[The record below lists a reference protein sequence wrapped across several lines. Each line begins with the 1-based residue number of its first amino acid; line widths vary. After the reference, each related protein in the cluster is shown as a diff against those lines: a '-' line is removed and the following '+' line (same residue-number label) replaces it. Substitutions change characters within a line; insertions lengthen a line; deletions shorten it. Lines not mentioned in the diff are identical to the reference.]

1 MAADELDLFFA
12 LVRAETRWFERLDD
26 EVHAAHGA
34 HLGSYDV
41 LRVIAS
47 VDGCRVQD
55 IVREIGITVG
65 AASKSVDRL
74 EAAGLAERRA
84 NPADRRSSHLSPTA
98 AGRRLL
104 GEVTPTVEGSIH
116 DRLAR
121 LSPTDRRTLRTA
133 IAALRATFDEDDARP
148 ARPAPT
154 RAARSAGRSPAP
166 SASSDATPTTSPATT
181 RTRPPRAT

>member
-1 MAADELDLFFA
+1 MIPVNLLPENALMADDADLDLFFT
-12 LVRAETRWFERLDD
+12 LVRAETRWFEGLDD
-26 EVHAAHGA
+26 RVHAAHGV
-34 HLGSYDV
+34 HLASYDV
-41 LRVIAS
+41 LRVIDS

-84 NPADRRSSHLSPTA
+84 NPGDRRSSLLSPTA

-104 GEVTPTVEGSIH
+104 DDATPTVAGGVR

-121 LSPTDRRTLRTA
+121 LAPADRSALVSA
-133 IAALRATFDEDDARP
+133 LAALRATFAEDEA
-148 ARPAPT
+148 
-154 RAARSAGRSPAP
+154 
-166 SASSDATPTTSPATT
+166 
-181 RTRPPRAT
+181 